1 MPDYRIYKLNAQ
13 GHAFG
18 PALVLICERDA
29 VVIQKV
35 ESLVDGHDVEI
46 MDGARLVARLQSR
59 SAYPPNR
66 GRMPMPNNSPNTAA
80 K

>member
-13 GHAFG
+13 GHVIG
-18 PALVLICERDA
+18 PTLVLICEQDED
-29 VVIQKV
+29 VIRKV
-35 ESLVDGHDVEI
+35 ESLIDGHDVEI
-46 MDGARLVARLQSR
+46 MDGARLVARLQSG

-66 GRMPMPNNSPNTAA
+66 GRTPMPNNSPNAA

>member
-13 GHAFG
+13 GHATG

-29 VVIQKV
+29 DVIQKV
-35 ESLVDGHDVEI
+35 ESLLDGHDVEI
-46 MDGARLVARLQSR
+46 VEDARLVARLQSGC
-59 SAYPPNR
+59 AYPPNR
-66 GRMPMPNNSPNTAA
+66 GRMPMPNNRPNAA